1 MYGEFLKDGCRR
13 RDRVGSAEKR
23 PARFLRSGD
32 ETPGQSLV
40 TGYIPV
46 YSFFLNVRD
55 DGVGVGDRLDVR
67 GIVVAVIHHLAVRL
81 DHLRMLLGEASLK
94 IGIDIVQR
102 TAVDKA
108 GHSEG
113 EHIPTFVDGDHVKPA
128 VLEAFLCQLCDRGD
142 DDVPVLDAKLFERIA
157 REARFR
163 QAEIIEGIL
172 VYKHGSVSF
181 QPLGVR
187 LQGGWVHRHQHVTEV
202 PGGVYLMAA
211 DVNLES
217 RHTGDSPFR
226 GSDLCRIVREC
237 GKAVTI
243 DCGQVGEQSSGKLHT
258 VTRIP
263 GEPYHNILSINNLML
278 HFYFKNISV
287 L

>member
-1 MYGEFLKDGCRR
+1 M
-13 RDRVGSAEKR
+13 DRH
-23 PARFLRSGD
+23 D
-32 ETPGQSLV
+32 IQS
-40 TGYIPV
+40 
-46 YSFFLNVRD
+46 
-55 DGVGVGDRLDVR
+55 
-67 GIVVAVIHHLAVRL
+67 
-81 DHLRMLLGEASLK
+81 
-94 IGIDIVQR
+94 
-102 TAVDKA
+102 
-108 GHSEG
+108 
-113 EHIPTFVDGDHVKPA
+113 A
-128 VLEAFLCQLCDRGD
+128 VLQALLRQFCDRGD
-142 DDVPVLDAKLFERIA
+142 DDVPVLDVKFLKRIA
-157 REARFR
+157 GEARFR

-243 DCGQVGEQSSGKLHT
+243 DCGQVGEQSSGKLHA
-258 VTRIP
+258 VTGIP
-263 GEPYHNILSINNLML
+263 GEPDHNILSINNLML
-278 HFYFKNISV
+278 HFYFKNICV

>member
-23 PARFLRSGD
+23 PAGFLRSGD
-32 ETPGQSLV
+32 ETPGQGLV

-55 DGVGVGDRLDVR
+55 DGVGVGDRLNVG
-67 GIVVAVIHHLAVRL
+67 GIVESVIDDLAVRL

-128 VLEAFLCQLCDRGD
+128 VLEAFLCQLCDRGY

-157 REARFR
+157 REAGLL
-163 QAEIIEGIL
+163 QAEVIEGIL
-172 VYKHGSVSF
+172 VDEHSGVSLKPFRIRFESRRIHGYK
-181 QPLGVR
+181 
-187 LQGGWVHRHQHVTEV
+187 HVTEITR
-202 PGGVYLMAA
+202 GVHLVTA

-217 RHTGDSPFR
+217 GDTGDRPLR
-226 GSDLCRIVREC
+226 GSDLSRIVRKC
-237 GKAVTI
+237 
-243 DCGQVGEQSSGKLHT
+243 
-258 VTRIP
+258 
-263 GEPYHNILSINNLML
+263 
-278 HFYFKNISV
+278 
-287 L
+287 